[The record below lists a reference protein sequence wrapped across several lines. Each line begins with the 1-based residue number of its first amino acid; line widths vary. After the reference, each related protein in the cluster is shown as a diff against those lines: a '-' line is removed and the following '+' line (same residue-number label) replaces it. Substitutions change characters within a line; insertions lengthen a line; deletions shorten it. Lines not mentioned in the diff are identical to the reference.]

1 MVDYQEDVKKII
13 EKQFGLEEDSVEDES
28 NLETQ
33 LNINELDLED
43 LIAVLEEKYDITI
56 SPDDYMQFKTVADI
70 ATYLYE
76 HADQA

>member
-1 MVDYQEDVKKII
+1 MVDYLEAVKKII
-13 EKQFGLEEDSVEDES
+13 EKQFGLEEDSVEEES
-28 NLETQ
+28 NLENQ
-33 LNINELDLED
+33 LNITELDLDD

-56 SPDDYMQFKTVADI
+56 PQEDYLQFKTVSDI